1 MNRTVRVG
9 LALIALGLMACGGS
23 PKQVDDAS
31 SQNTAKTDDEG
42 APKWDSSSST
52 TTPSSSGTSSSGSSA
67 ATDSSSSSGG
77 DTAAS
82 GASPN
87 GSSTSTGTTD
97 TAAAPATTQAG
108 PHNEAEIALK
118 RAARQAKANCGAAKD
133 ADGKSVG
140 PFGKTTVNIVLGR
153 NGHSK
158 NVTLDSSFD
167 GKPAGRCMIQAFTN
181 LTYAPWAGAD
191 AATTWE
197 VELVQ
202 PK

>member
-1 MNRTVRVG
+1 MRLVFKIVG
-9 LALIALGLMACGGS
+9 IAPIAFALVACGGS
-23 PKQVDDAS
+23 PKQADDAS
-31 SQNTAKTDDEG
+31 SQNTAKSGDEG
-42 APKWDSSSST
+42 APKWDSSSTT
-52 TTPSSSGTSSSGSSA
+52 TTPSSAGTASA

-87 GSSTSTGTTD
+87 GSSSSTGTD
-97 TAAAPATTQAG
+97 TSAAASNAG
-108 PHNEAEIALK
+108 PHGEAEIALK

-133 ADGKSVG
+133 SDGKATG

-167 GKPAGRCMIQAFTN
+167 GKPAGRCIIQAFTN

-191 AATTWE
+191 ANTQWE

>member
-1 MNRTVRVG
+1 MRHINMTVRVG
-9 LALIALGLMACGGS
+9 LVSAFAVGLMACGGS
-23 PKQVDDAS
+23 PKQADDAS
-31 SQNTAKTDDEG
+31 SQPKSEDEG

-52 TTPSSSGTSSSGSSA
+52 TTPSSSSGSSS
-67 ATDSSSSSGG
+67 TGSSDSTAGG

-87 GSSTSTGTTD
+87 GSSAATGTSD
-97 TAAAPATTQAG
+97 TTAAPAAGPSSG
-108 PHNEAEIALK
+108 PHNEAEISLK
-118 RAARQAKANCGAAKD
+118 RAARQVKANCGAAKD
-133 ADGKSVG
+133 ADGKAPG
-140 PFGKTTVNIVLGR
+140 PFGKTTVSIVLGR

-158 NVTLDSSFD
+158 NVTLDSSYD
-167 GKPAGRCMIQAFTN
+167 GKPAGNCILQAFKN

-191 AATTWE
+191 ASTTWE

>member
-1 MNRTVRVG
+1 MGLVFKIVG
-9 LALIALGLMACGGS
+9 IAPIAFALVACGGS
-23 PKQVDDAS
+23 PKQADDAS

-52 TTPSSSGTSSSGSSA
+52 TTPSSGTNGGTSGSSA

-87 GSSTSTGTTD
+87 GSSASTGTTD
-97 TAAAPATTQAG
+97 TAAATTQAG
-108 PHNEAEIALK
+108 PHNEAEVALK

-133 ADGKSVG
+133 ADGKAVG

-167 GKPAGRCMIQAFTN
+167 DKPAGKCIIQAFKN

>member
-1 MNRTVRVG
+1 MIKVIEILG
-9 LALIALGLMACGGS
+9 LAPIAFALVACGGS
-23 PKQVDDAS
+23 PKQADDAS

-52 TTPSSSGTSSSGSSA
+52 TTPSSSSGSSP
-67 ATDSSSSSGG
+67 ATDSSSSGG

-87 GSSTSTGTTD
+87 GSSSSTGTTD
-97 TAAAPATTQAG
+97 NAAAPAASNAG
-108 PHNEAEIALK
+108 PHGEAEIALK
-118 RAARQAKANCGAAKD
+118 RAARQATANCGAAKD
-133 ADGKSVG
+133 SDGKATG
-140 PFGKTTVNIVLGR
+140 PFGKTTVSIVLGR
-153 NGHSK
+153 NGHSRK
-158 NVTLDSSFD
+158 VTPDSSFD
-167 GKPAGRCMIQAFTN
+167 GKPAGNCIIQAFTN

-191 AATTWE
+191 VTTQWE

>member
-1 MNRTVRVG
+1 MNMGIRVG
-9 LALIALGLMACGGS
+9 LAWIACGLLACGGS

-31 SQNTAKTDDEG
+31 SQNSAKSDDEG

-52 TTPSSSGTSSSGSSA
+52 TTPSSSSAA

-87 GSSTSTGTTD
+87 GSSSSTGTTD
-97 TAAAPATTQAG
+97 TAAASNAG
-108 PHNEAEIALK
+108 PHGEAEIALK

-133 ADGKSVG
+133 SDDKATG
-140 PFGKTTVNIVLGR
+140 PFGKTTVTIVLGR
-153 NGHSK
+153 NGHSRK
-158 NVTLDSSFD
+158 VTLDSSFD
-167 GKPAGRCMIQAFTN
+167 GKPAGNCIVQAFTN

-191 AATTWE
+191 VTTQWE